1 MNIVGK
7 EGKGIRN
14 TIIIDRELWNIF
26 RRVKNGHRMGLV
38 VLRMEIYLVTLLI
51 YLYNK

>member
-7 EGKGIRN
+7 EGKGIGN
-14 TIIIDRELWNIF
+14 TIIIDRERKTF
-26 RRVKNGHRMGLV
+26 RRIKNGHRMGLV
-38 VLRMEIYLVTLLI
+38 VLRMEIILLI